1 MFQRPLAV
9 AAVIAALVAV
19 LVGGVVLAGFTR
31 SSTASTPGPGLAA
44 ASGVTAGAASPG
56 AGASSP
62 AGASPQAALAP
73 ATSPSPSPAA
83 VAGPLPGDLL
93 IADRG
98 NDRLLI
104 VTPARRIIWSMTID
118 PGGPRGSQSWGPD
131 DAFFTPDGT
140 HIVINQENA
149 HTVSIID
156 IATRRIVWQY
166 GHSGRPGSAPGYL
179 NGPDDAYVLPDGTVT
194 VADIKNERIL
204 FISRSK
210 TIVRQ
215 YGLTGVRR
223 HDPPV
228 AYAAPNGDVPL
239 ADGGMLVTEIGG
251 SWVDRLDASGRLVW
265 AIHLRDIAYPSDAQ
279 LLPNGNV
286 LVVDYSTP
294 GRIEE
299 VTPAG
304 RIVWRYFVRS
314 GPGMLSNP
322 SLAVRLSNG
331 NVAVTDDFGQ
341 TVDVIDPATNRIVW
355 QYGHPGI
362 AGTAGDYLY
371 NPDGLDPV
379 PASTAALLS
388 ALAGAA
394 STAAP

>member
-1 MFQRPLAV
+1 MLQRPLSV

-31 SSTASTPGPGLAA
+31 SSTASGASPGLAA
-44 ASGVTAGAASPG
+44 TISAEAASPG
-56 AGASSP
+56 TGAPSP
-62 AGASPQAALAP
+62 AGASPQAALEP
-73 ATSPSPSPAA
+73 AASPSPSSAA
-83 VAGPLPGDLL
+83 PTGPLPGDLL

-104 VTPARRIIWSMTID
+104 VTPAKRIIWSMTID

-156 IATRRIVWQY
+156 IATRKIVWQY
-166 GHSGRPGSAPGYL
+166 GHTGRAGSAPGYL

-194 VADIKNERIL
+194 VADIRNERIL

-228 AYAAPNGDVPL
+228 SYAAPNGDVPL

-251 SWVDRLDASGRLVW
+251 SWVDRLDASGRVVW

-286 LVVDYSTP
+286 LLVDYSTP
-294 GRIEE
+294 GQIEE
-299 VTPAG
+299 VTPSG
-304 RIVWRYFVRS
+304 RVVWRYDVRS

-331 NVAVTDDFGQ
+331 NLAVTDDFGQ

-355 QYGHPGI
+355 QYGHPGVPG
-362 AGTAGDYLY
+362 AAGDYLY

-379 PASTAALLS
+379 PASTVALLQS
-388 ALAGAA
+388 LSGG
-394 STAAP
+394 SPTAAP